1 MDEDGGGTMAELRI
15 GRRKVG
21 EVTILDLQGDI
32 IIGSGGRELNGA
44 LKRLAAGGERKVLL
58 NLAGTRFVDSSG
70 LGHLVACHNLMRA
83 EGGQLK
89 LLRLTERVRD
99 VMVITKL
106 VTVFDVFDEEPAAL
120 ASYN

>member
-1 MDEDGGGTMAELRI
+1 MAELRI
-15 GRRKVG
+15 EKRRAG
-21 EVTILDLQGDI
+21 DVTILDLQGDI
-32 IIGSGGRELNGA
+32 LIGSGGKELNGTVKQLVGA
-44 LKRLAAGGERKVLL
+44 GERKILL

-70 LGHLVACHNLMRA
+70 LGHLISCRKLIKD

-106 VTVFDVFDEEPAAL
+106 VTVFDVFDEEPAAP